1 MQLFTLKNLMVIA
14 AIGTGSFIAV
24 GTVSDIKSKSVQD
37 TEEEIAMFSEEIE
50 RNLASVVQTQGA
62 KSLYLELNEINKR
75 RINGQW
81 EIVRHVKNNEVV
93 FDSSKGDSAIK
104 ASMELIDVSTVKV
117 GNDMEQIFQVSILE
131 GKKIALFKRFG
142 SNYEIL
148 EARKIEVVQELE
160 SSDVEL
166 DLTLDKVV
174 LQENPGKVLSNGDVQ
189 GSVTVKNKEI
199 HNLTVSIQTASG
211 IEKNISINF
220 AEVGDAGA
228 FTVDVDGEDVSG
240 IFFNNGNDGYRMSF
254 VNGPLAGAQLN
265 FMTEEKISQRK
276 EEEQEK
282 SYEQSFEQIE
292 EEKVVV
298 NDEKMKEQ
306 IIEASE
312 SRNQV
317 NEPVEVYSQE
327 EVKEIAETNG
337 FNF

>member
-14 AIGTGSFIAV
+14 AIGTGSFVAV

-37 TEEEIAMFSEEIE
+37 TEEEITMYSEEVE

-75 RINGQW
+75 KINGEW

-93 FDSSKGDSAIK
+93 FDSAKGDSAIK
-104 ASMELIDVSTVKV
+104 ASMELIDISTVKV
-117 GNDMEQIFQVSILE
+117 ANDMEQVFQVSILE
-131 GKKIALFKRFG
+131 GKKIALFRKFG

-148 EARKIEVVQELE
+148 EARKVEVAQELE
-160 SSDVEL
+160 NNDIEL
-166 DLTLDKVV
+166 DLVLDRVV
-174 LQENPGKVLSNGDVQ
+174 LQENPGSVLSNGDVQ
-189 GSVTVKNKEI
+189 GNVTVKNKEI
-199 HNLTVSIQTASG
+199 HNLTVSVQSASG
-211 IEKNISINF
+211 VEKNISINF

-228 FTVDVDGEDVSG
+228 FTVDVDGEEVSG

-282 SYEQSFEQIE
+282 NYEQSFEQVE

-298 NDEKMKEQ
+298 NEEKMKEEV
-306 IIEASE
+306 IEASE
-312 SRNQV
+312 TRNQES
-317 NEPVEVYSQE
+317 EPVEVYSQE